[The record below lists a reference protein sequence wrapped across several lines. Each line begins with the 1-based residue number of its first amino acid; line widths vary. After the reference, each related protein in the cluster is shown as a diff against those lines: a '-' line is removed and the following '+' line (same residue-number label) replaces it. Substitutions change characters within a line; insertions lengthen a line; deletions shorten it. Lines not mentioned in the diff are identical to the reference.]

1 MVTTQALA
9 GQARGVTISSFCSV
23 SLEPSL
29 VLFCL
34 GRNTSNLEAYTES
47 KYFAVNVLA
56 ETQADLSENFASQRE
71 DKFCGVPFEEWESGC
86 PILPGCVANLECT
99 LINTYDGG
107 DHLILVGRVNRL
119 QMSENGAPLLRYR
132 GDYACLREKS

>member
-1 MVTTQALA
+1 MTTQDPTGEAL
-9 GQARGVTISSFCSV
+9 GVTISSFCSV

-34 GRNTSNLEAYTES
+34 GKSTSNLEAYTES
-47 KYFAVNVLA
+47 GCFAVNVLA
-56 ETQADLSENFASQRE
+56 HNQADLSENFASQHE
-71 DKFCGVPFEEWESGC
+71 DKFRGIPFEEWESGC

-99 LINTYDGG
+99 LVKTYDGG
-107 DHLILVGRVNRL
+107 DHIILIGRVNRL

-132 GDYACLREKS
+132 GNYASLGATN

>member
-1 MVTTQALA
+1 
-9 GQARGVTISSFCSV
+9 
-23 SLEPSL
+23 
-29 VLFCL
+29 
-34 GRNTSNLEAYTES
+34 LEAYTES

-56 ETQADLSENFASQRE
+56 DTQADLSENFASQRE
-71 DKFCGVPFEEWESGC
+71 DKFCGVPFEQWESGC

-99 LINTYDGG
+99 LVDTYDGG

-132 GDYACLREKS
+132 GNYACLGEKS